1 MQSSMDNVTIRP
13 YRQQDLKELTRLFTQ
28 WTGMDHPDEAGMA
41 ESVARAHKN
50 PMNSTLVAVDAS
62 GRLVGYLFVGVCDYV
77 GVPRFLEVIQILVDE
92 RSRGKGIGGALLDF
106 AETFALKQGIHEVR
120 LHSRVILPK
129 AHAFYEKHGYT
140 CFKTSKFF
148 VKKH

>member
-13 YRQQDLKELTRLFTQ
+13 YCQQDLKELTRLFAQ
-28 WTGMDHPDEAGMA
+28 WTGMDHPDEERMA
-41 ESVARAHKN
+41 QSVARAHQN
-50 PMNSTLVAVDAS
+50 PMNSTFVAADAS
-62 GRLVGYLFVGVCDYV
+62 GRLAGYLFIGVCDYV
-77 GVPRFLEVIQILVDE
+77 GVPRFLEVIQLLVDE
-92 RSRGKGIGGALLDF
+92 HSRGKGIGGVLLDY
-106 AETFALKQGIHEVR
+106 AETLAQKQGIHEVR

-148 VKKH
+148 LKKH